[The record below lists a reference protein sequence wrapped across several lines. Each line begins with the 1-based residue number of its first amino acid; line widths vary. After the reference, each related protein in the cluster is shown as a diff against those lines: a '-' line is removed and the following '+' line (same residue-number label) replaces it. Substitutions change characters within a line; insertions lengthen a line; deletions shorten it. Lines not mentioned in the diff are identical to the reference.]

1 MQDSFIEKSAALI
14 PDQVLKLR
22 YLRWAFGR
30 REAPKAPP
38 ARYSR
43 FAWAVCTVLLVSN
56 QLLCPVTP
64 NLALPAA
71 PPFMSPSR
79 PGKIWIA
86 EQHASYFVYS
96 DGLQIRT
103 DYQTTSS
110 PRVYRAYSRAG
121 LVASDQRS
129 VPAGIVYHTTE
140 SVLLPLEAGSNR
152 SLLTTREDLLD
163 HVRRDR
169 LYNFVIDRFG
179 QVFRIVPPDEVAY
192 HAGHSV
198 WADTKS
204 VYCGLNES
212 FIGVSF
218 EARTAEAFDLT
229 AAQIHSGRMLTDALR
244 NLYDIPVVD
253 CVTHA
258 QVSVNP
264 VNMHIG
270 FHTDWASR
278 FPFEKLGLAGGYDT
292 PLAAIELFGFEYD
305 DHFLRAIGGVPWK
318 GLAAAEEQLARNAG
332 KHGVS
337 LRSYRTLLQQQY
349 QNIRRESNE
358 STGNGD
364 RA

>member
-1 MQDSFIEKSAALI
+1 
-14 PDQVLKLR
+14 
-22 YLRWAFGR
+22 
-30 REAPKAPP
+30 
-38 ARYSR
+38 
-43 FAWAVCTVLLVSN
+43 
-56 QLLCPVTP
+56 
-64 NLALPAA
+64 
-71 PPFMSPSR
+71 MSPSR

-96 DGLQIRT
+96 SGLQIRT

-110 PRVYRAYSRAG
+110 PRIYRAYSRAG

-198 WADTKS
+198 WADAKS

>member
-14 PDQVLKLR
+14 PDEVLKLR

-30 REAPKAPP
+30 RDAPKAPP
-38 ARYSR
+38 VRYSR

-71 PPFMSPSR
+71 PLFTSPNR
-79 PGKIWIA
+79 TGKIWIA

-96 DGLQIRT
+96 NGLQIRT

-110 PRVYRAYSRAG
+110 PRAYRVFSRAR

-140 SVLLPLEAGSNR
+140 SQLLPFEAGSNQ
-152 SLLTTREDLLD
+152 SLLNTREGLLD
-163 HVRRDR
+163 YVRKDR

-179 QVFRIVPPDEVAY
+179 QVFRIVPEDEVAY
-192 HAGHSV
+192 HAGHSI
-198 WADTKS
+198 WADAKS

-229 AAQIHSGRMLTDALR
+229 PAQIHSGHMLTDALR
-244 NLYDIPVVD
+244 SLYGIPAVD

-270 FHTDWASR
+270 LHTDWASR

-305 DHFLRAIGGVPWK
+305 DHFLQAIGGVPWK
-318 GLAAAEEQLARNAG
+318 GLAAAEEQLAQNAA
-332 KHGVS
+332 KRGVS